1 MEYWIILPPGYLV
14 VVNGSEVEAVLDADN
29 VDVFALAR
37 DVQ

>member
-1 MEYWIILPPGYLV
+1 MEYWTILPLGHLV
-14 VVNGSEVEAVLDADN
+14 VVNGSEVEAVLDANN